1 MAALGARDNAA
12 MLEEQ
17 AITCPYCWETL
28 HIDLDLSG
36 GSAEYTEDCRV
47 CCRPI
52 VVNLKVN
59 QATGRYRVDVR
70 AEN

>member
-1 MAALGARDNAA
+1 

-70 AEN
+70 AENE